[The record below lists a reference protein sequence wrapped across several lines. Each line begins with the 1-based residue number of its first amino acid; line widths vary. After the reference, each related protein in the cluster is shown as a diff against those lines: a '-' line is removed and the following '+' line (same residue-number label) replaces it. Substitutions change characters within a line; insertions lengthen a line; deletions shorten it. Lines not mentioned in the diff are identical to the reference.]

1 MTYVSNSAVSWTSE
15 WRVCLRAGAISI
27 EPALHTADRCA
38 DTRESKKLS
47 APISI
52 KQADV
57 FHDDA
62 EGKLVITILFHFSK
76 AFFTDDGR
84 PAVNM

>member
-1 MTYVSNSAVSWTSE
+1 M
-15 WRVCLRAGAISI
+15 CLRAGAISI
-27 EPALHTADRCA
+27 DPALHTADRCA
-38 DTRESKKLS
+38 ETRESKKLS
-47 APISI
+47 VPISI

-62 EGKLVITILFHFSK
+62 EGKLDIVILFHFSR

-84 PAVNM
+84 PAVKI